1 VPTATH
7 TGRPTVPDL
16 AIVVVS
22 YHSAAEIEA
31 LVASLPAASQ
41 HPVVPVVADNA
52 ADPELR
58 ELAERGAIA
67 VEDMGGNLGYGAAVN
82 EAVRRLAER
91 PEWLL
96 VVNPDV
102 IFHPGAIDELLRVAR
117 SVVGIGMV
125 GPQILTPAGETYPS
139 ARSLPSLRT
148 GIGHALLGK
157 VWRRNPW
164 TARYTADQEHPPRER
179 LAGWLSGACFL
190 VRMRDFDAVGGFD
203 EKFFMYFEDVD
214 LGARIGRL
222 GREIVYAPS
231 AVVEHS
237 GGHATAQANRRMI
250 VEHHRSAYRYLA
262 DKYPGWHLAP
272 LRAALRVGLAVRA
285 RIVRS

>member
-1 VPTATH
+1 MAE
-7 TGRPTVPDL
+7 L
-16 AIVVVS
+16 AMVVVS
-22 YHSAAEIEA
+22 YHSAPEIGA
-31 LVASLPAASQ
+31 LLASLPTASR

-58 ELAERGAIA
+58 ELAERGLIA
-67 VEDMGGNLGYGAAVN
+67 LEDMGGNLGYGAAVN
-82 EAVRRLAER
+82 EAVRRLPR
-91 PEWLL
+91 GPEWLL

-102 IFHPGAIDELLRVAR
+102 TFHPGAIDELLRVAH
-117 SVVGIGMV
+117 SDTSIGMV

-164 TARYTADQEHPPRER
+164 TARYTAHEEYPPQQRR
-179 LAGWLSGACFL
+179 AGWLSGACLL
-190 VRMRDFDAVGGFD
+190 VRLRDFEAVGGFD

-222 GREIVYAPS
+222 RREIVYVPS

-237 GGHATAQANRRMI
+237 GGHATERVSRKMI
-250 VEHHRSAYRYLA
+250 IEHHRSAYRYLA
-262 DKYPGWHLAP
+262 DKYTGWHLAP
-272 LRAALRVGLAVRA
+272 LRWALRVGLAVRA
-285 RIVRS
+285 HLVRS